1 MMRLHSVLSAG
12 LAAFFVLPTAL
23 PSLGISQDDLH
34 LLEDALS
41 RTVRALEV
49 MGTLE
54 ERLRSPDP
62 SMIELVLSST
72 EPAHLP
78 TAEGGERLE
87 TLRREVSLLQMEV
100 DSLEAS
106 SSTCPA
112 DPARPGI
119 TTGLDE
125 ETRQSLRMPLHPEEP
140 STAEPLA
147 APSTER
153 TSEPS
158 KETQPELPGYS
169 ADPLRQAMAC
179 YRAGRHERALSLLE
193 SREDLEALY
202 WRSRCLTQ
210 LERTDEAIALLT
222 RIIESAGD
230 SYAGRR
236 AESDLDF
243 LRWKKDFRA
252 RLPQSPQSGGPPG

>member
-1 MMRLHSVLSAG
+1 MMRLHSALSAG
-12 LAAFFVLPTAL
+12 LAAFFVLPVAL
-23 PSLGISQDDLH
+23 PSMGIRQDELQ

-49 MGTLE
+49 MGSLE

-62 SMIELVLSST
+62 SMVELVLSST
-72 EPAHLP
+72 EQAHLP
-78 TAEGGERLE
+78 PAEGGERLE

-100 DSLEAS
+100 DSLEIS
-106 SSTCPA
+106 SSSSPA
-112 DPARPGI
+112 DRAPTI
-119 TTGLDE
+119 TIGLDE
-125 ETRQSLRMPLHPEEP
+125 ELRQALRMPLHEEP
-140 STAEPLA
+140 PAAELSP
-147 APSTER
+147 PPPTGP
-153 TSEPS
+153 SEPS
-158 KETQPELPGYS
+158 REAQPPTPPGYS
-169 ADPLRQAMAC
+169 ADPLRQAVAC

-193 SREDLEALY
+193 GREDLEALY

-222 RIIESAGD
+222 RIVESAGA

-243 LRWKKDFRA
+243 LRWKKDFQA
-252 RLPQSPQSGGPPG
+252 RLPQRPESGGPRR